1 MLVNK
6 IIKIILLLLGGTYIV
21 LEGFT
26 LEYEGAAV
34 SAIMLVLLTFLY
46 IVWTKHKSSFFFWF
60 LITFTIAQILSYL
73 AWHGPEVYIGEID
86 YFYYIA
92 NTLYVIAYII
102 LIIKTFRSL
111 DLKAVFS
118 QLTVPIIILV
128 VLDVFCVS
136 IINETTQHALTNYQ
150 YALEY
155 TYNAV
160 VMTLLSFALINYMYR
175 NNYKSMLFLL
185 GSIFIVFSEI
195 IQLAYFYILNDQNLG
210 FVYSFFLVVAFIF
223 LYKQSQ
229 IQVSDPVPAYTDE
242 QLKA

>member
-6 IIKIILLLLGGTYIV
+6 IIKIVLLLLGGIYII
-21 LEGFT
+21 LQGFA

-34 SAIMLVLLTFLY
+34 SAIMLVLLTYLY
-46 IVWTKHKSSFFFWF
+46 FGWTKHKSNFFFWF
-60 LITFTIAQILSYL
+60 LITFTVSQVLSFF
-73 AWHGPEVYIGEID
+73 AWYGPEVTYGEID
-86 YFYYIA
+86 YYYYIA
-92 NTLYVIAYII
+92 NTLYVIAYLI
-102 LIIKTFRSL
+102 LIIKTFLSL

-136 IINETTQHALTNYQ
+136 IINETTQHALTNYENI
-150 YALEY
+150 LEY

-160 VMTLLSFALINYMYR
+160 IMTLLSFALINYMYR
-175 NNYKSMLFLL
+175 NNNKSMLFLI

-195 IQLAYFYILNDQNLG
+195 IQLAYYYILPDNNLG

-223 LYKQSQ
+223 FYKQSQ
-229 IQVSDPVPAYTDE
+229 LEVSEPVPAYSDE